1 MSAALQA
8 HWRDYL
14 VEGCGLFVFM
24 LVAGSA
30 ATLFEHPDSTVRQA
44 VSSDVVRRL
53 ATGCLMG
60 LTIAALAYHPSGQR
74 SGTHLNPAVTLAFWQ
89 LGRIGSWDAVFY
101 VGAQFAGALAATP
114 VLVAL
119 LGHAF
124 AHPRIRYGTTQ
135 PGPDGQAVAFAAEF
149 VISFI
154 LMFTLLAALSTAR
167 LRRLAGAAVAL
178 LIVVYVTVET
188 PLSGMSMNPARTL
201 GAAITSGQWLG
212 IWLYFAAPLTAIW
225 LAAVAFTR
233 WRPDADLP
241 HYPAAAS

>member
-1 MSAALQA
+1 MSVTFTA

-14 VEGCGLFVFM
+14 VEGCGLFLFM

-30 ATLFEHPDSTVRQA
+30 ATLFEHPSSAVRQA
-44 VSSDVVRRL
+44 ESSDVLRRL

-60 LTIAALAYHPSGQR
+60 LTIAALAYHPYGQR
-74 SGTHLNPAVTLAFWQ
+74 TGTHLNPAVTLAFWQ

-119 LGHAF
+119 LGDAF

-135 PGPDGQAVAFAAEF
+135 PGPGGEAVAFAAEF
-149 VISFI
+149 VMSFT
-154 LMFTLLAALSTAR
+154 LMFTLLAALGTAR
-167 LRRLAGAAVAL
+167 FRRLAGGAIAL
-178 LIVVYVTVET
+178 LIVAYVAIET
-188 PLSGMSMNPARTL
+188 PLSGMSLNPARTF
-201 GAAITSGQWLG
+201 GAAVTSGQWLG
-212 IWLYFAAPLTAIW
+212 IWLYFVAPLTAMW
-225 LAAVAFTR
+225 LAAVVFAR

-241 HYPAAAS
+241 HYPVAAA